1 MMIADYALTICIQIK
16 GGKEMGLEKE
26 VVEMLDMLSNIGNDP
41 TGGMTRLLYS
51 DSWKQAQEYVQKKLE
66 TSGMAT
72 RFDSVGNL
80 FGRIEG
86 SKYPNETILSG
97 SHIDTVVNGGTL
109 DGQYGVV
116 AAVLAIDYLKKTYG
130 APLRSL
136 EVISMAEEE
145 GSRFPTVFWGSKN
158 FVCEAK
164 REDVETISDFEG
176 HSFVTEMRRQ
186 GFDFRDPNESIREDI
201 KAFVEIHIEQGSVLE
216 KENLQIGVVNNIAG
230 QKRYTFVLK
239 GQANHAGTTPMGYR
253 QDAVYGFAKICSTVI
268 DRGLELGDP
277 LVVTFGKV
285 EPKPNTVNVVPGE
298 VLFTMDCRHTD
309 SHLLDSFT
317 AEAEQLIQEIA
328 AEHDLT
334 VEMDLWMNERPV
346 PMDEEIVATVERAVK
361 NSGKRYKVMH
371 SGAGHDSQIIAPHF
385 PTAMI
390 FVPSIDGI
398 SHNPAEA
405 TPTDDLIAGVEVLAA
420 ALYELAY
427 KE

>member
-1 MMIADYALTICIQIK
+1 MSLKKETAAMIDA
-16 GGKEMGLEKE
+16 
-26 VVEMLDMLSNIGNDP
+26 LSNIGADP
-41 TGGMTRLLYS
+41 TGGMTRLLYT
-51 DSWKQAQEYVQKKLE
+51 DSWKEAQLYVEKQLQDN
-66 TSGMAT
+66 GLAT
-72 RFDSVGNL
+72 HFDAVGNL
-80 FGRIEG
+80 FGRLTG
-86 SKYPNETILSG
+86 SKYPDETILSG

-109 DGQYGVV
+109 DGQFGVA
-116 AAVLAIDYLKKTYG
+116 AAVLAIKYLKETYG
-130 APLRSL
+130 QPLRSL

-158 FVCEAK
+158 FVGEAQA
-164 REDVETISDFEG
+164 EDVQDIADFEG
-176 HSFVTEMRRQ
+176 RPFVEEMHRQ
-186 GFDFRDPNESIREDI
+186 GFDFRDAKEAVRKDI

-216 KENLQIGVVNNIAG
+216 KEQLQIGVVNNIAG

-253 QDAVYGFAKICSTVI
+253 HDAVYGFADICKTVI
-268 DRGLELGDP
+268 DRGLALGDP

-309 SHLLDSFT
+309 GQVLDSFT
-317 AEAEQLIQEIA
+317 AEAESLIKEIA
-328 AEHDLT
+328 EAHGLT
-334 VEMDLWMNERPV
+334 VEMDLWMDERPV
-346 PMDEEIVATVERAVK
+346 PMDENIVTIIEKAVK
-361 NSGKRYKVMH
+361 ASGKNYKVMH

-385 PTAMI
+385 PTAML

-405 TPTDDLIAGVEVLAA
+405 THIDDLTAGVEVLAA

-427 KE
+427 QE